1 MTTDLLQEI
10 IVAAAALAGAA
21 VIVRRL
27 TSVTRPLKP
36 GESPC
41 ANCPSGSA
49 AMKRRP
55 VETPSSDVKP
65 LTLIRR

>member
-1 MTTDLLQEI
+1 MADLIQEI
-10 IVAAAALAGAA
+10 IVAAAALGGAT

-27 TSVTRPLKP
+27 TSVARPLKP

-49 AMKRRP
+49 ALKRRP
-55 VETPSSDVKP
+55 PVPAEPSVKP
-65 LTLIRR
+65 LTLVRR

>member
-1 MTTDLLQEI
+1 MTNLVQEI
-10 IVAAAALAGAA
+10 IVAAAALGAAA

-27 TSVTRPLKP
+27 TSFTRPLKP

-41 ANCPSGSA
+41 ANCPSGTA

-55 VETPSSDVKP
+55 VAPASPDIKP
-65 LTLIRR
+65 LTLVRR